1 MPNPQFRP
9 GSRSRLIQTHRCI
22 SNHLVI
28 ETSNGSN
35 NRSQSIG
42 LERNKELAT
51 QTAKLPTTRIFNPL
65 DCQLLKLPIPL
76 NVTLTS
82 QHISTILTCDMVCRS
97 HLSTYTHATHI
108 RHSVLST
115 PTSIAQARAQPS
127 IPTHDLT
134 AMGERSRRSIHGC
147 MVNCGHGRP
156 RLEAESKDEA
166 W

>member
-42 LERNKELAT
+42 LERNNKELAT

-82 QHISTILTCDMVCRS
+82 QHISMILTCDMVCRS

-108 RHSVLST
+108 RHTVVCYQQQHLQLRHELSL
-115 PTSIAQARAQPS
+115 PYPHMISQPWEK
-127 IPTHDLT
+127 DLGDQSM
-134 AMGERSRRSIHGC
+134 A
-147 MVNCGHGRP
+147 
-156 RLEAESKDEA
+156 A